1 MRVGVWIGY
10 GKVQTFHEYR
20 FLCIRESVIRKVEN
34 EFVGGQYWGSPTLL
48 VIESGK
54 FTNMSLFLFV
64 KDFLKR
70 TFNSSEDTL

>member
-1 MRVGVWIGY
+1 MWITY

-20 FLCIRESVIRKVEN
+20 FLRICESVIRKV
-34 EFVGGQYWGSPTLL
+34 TLL

-54 FTNMSLFLFV
+54 VTNMSLFLFV

-70 TFNSSEDTL
+70 TFDSGEDTP